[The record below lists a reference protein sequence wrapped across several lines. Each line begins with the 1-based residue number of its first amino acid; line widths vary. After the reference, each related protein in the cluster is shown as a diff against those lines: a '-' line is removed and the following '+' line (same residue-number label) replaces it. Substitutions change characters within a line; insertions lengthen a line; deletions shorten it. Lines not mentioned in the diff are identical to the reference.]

1 MVMRSP
7 LIVPLPMPREFYIRD
22 FTSEASIKEFDALC
36 EQAVEILHLP
46 LARSNRLED
55 IEDYGPARDLQ
66 YAQVGIFI
74 CAHCHILLAIWDGK
88 FTDDLGG
95 TGQVVRFHHDDI
107 MEGFTE
113 HSAAS
118 QQMLVDVESDLGA
131 ALTGPAGDEE
141 MLEWPAGGMTL
152 AELLED
158 EIFLAMPRVPVHDDM
173 SECGELV
180 RRFSDPDAGASTGTS
195 DDSGE
200 TRPFAGLRDLLSGAD
215 DRETND

>member
-1 MVMRSP
+1 MSLRINPERVAIPLVIAVTGHRDLVTDETPAIREKVRGLLEELQSKYPDRRLRVMSP
-7 LIVPLPMPREFYIRD
+7 LAEGADRLAAEVALEMGVELIVPLPMPRELYIRD

-36 EQAVEILHLP
+36 EQAVEILDLP
-46 LARSNRLED
+46 LARTNRLQD
-55 IEDYGPARDLQ
+55 IEEYGPARDLQ

-118 QQMLVDVESDLGA
+118 QQMLVDDESDLVYH
-131 ALTGPAGDEE
+131 
-141 MLEWPAGGMTL
+141 
-152 AELLED
+152 
-158 EIFLAMPRVPVHDDM
+158 IV
-173 SECGELV
+173 C
-180 RRFSDPDAGASTGTS
+180 
-195 DDSGE
+195 
-200 TRPFAGLRDLLSGAD
+200 
-215 DRETND
+215 